1 MAAGPC
7 RRASRSN
14 SCSDSEAEVLD
25 RASTAETTRAHSS
38 LWPCRQLATW
48 QSLLQYTT
56 DKHLPASA
64 HARQDGVSAS
74 TCPHPRTPGKTV
86 SVHGSVSLLLPAGAV
101 SQLQRCCSKDCQDFA
116 TAP

>member
-64 HARQDGVSAS
+64 HARQDGVRAWQCQLAAARGCGESVAEMLQQRLPRLCD
-74 TCPHPRTPGKTV
+74 CPLEQTP
-86 SVHGSVSLLLPAGAV
+86 LLPHL
-101 SQLQRCCSKDCQDFA
+101 SYRR
-116 TAP
+116 